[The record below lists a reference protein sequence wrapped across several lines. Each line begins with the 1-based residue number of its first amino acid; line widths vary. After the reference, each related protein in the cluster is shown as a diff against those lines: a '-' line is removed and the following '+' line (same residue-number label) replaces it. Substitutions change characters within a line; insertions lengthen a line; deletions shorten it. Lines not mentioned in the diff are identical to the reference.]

1 MLFRSCKRLG
11 AWEQGV
17 ILSDASQLE
26 PEVQPTE
33 VKELDATKRFPWW
46 VIPIA
51 FAILVS
57 FLSALGGI
65 LFIILQRD
73 VDKLGPVD
81 EGQEKYEYEDSFTE
95 KVDMGLFKGV
105 EQAFDVFIMRP
116 NIAAAEWPP
125 LEKTD
130 KWDKNL
136 MEWVTR
142 SEQIH
147 GRGWKFWEQ
156 LDNAAEDYATVLVEL
171 REAGLPDVLARLQAW
186 LLERMPGEPLLSVD
200 NLDSLRV
207 DNVAPEGWQIAP
219 ELGIANLTPLEQQ
232 AVYYVRH
239 GHPRTHFD
247 AFRARARR

>member
-1 MLFRSCKRLG
+1 MFVECKRLG

-171 REAGLPDVLARLQAW
+171 REAGLPDVLAALPFQESRYNSTA
-186 LLERMPGEPLLSVD
+186 RDPLLCAFGYWQFQPEVAKRGGVEVASCKFRGVET
-200 NLDSLRV
+200 LWTPTRLAPPI
-207 DNVAPEGWQIAP
+207 NVAKIG
-219 ELGIANLTPLEQQ
+219 
-232 AVYYVRH
+232 
-239 GHPRTHFD
+239 
-247 AFRARARR
+247 RAHV